1 MVVSRQFSCKKAL
14 TSRIN
19 RKNRSEIISTPR
31 FPLPMRYNSDSRFDI
46 LSVHYLGAV
55 MESWY
60 LLYCKRGQLL
70 RAKEHLERQEV
81 NCLSPMIALEKIVRG
96 KRTTVSEP
104 LFPNYLFI
112 EFDPE
117 AIHTTTISST
127 RGVSHFVRFGAMPAT
142 VSHDVI
148 EALQTDAP
156 QIILDPETPQSGDEV
171 IITDGTFEGLRAIFA
186 EPDGETRSVLL
197 LNMLNKQVMRS
208 VDNKLFRK
216 L

>member
-1 MVVSRQFSCKKAL
+1 LPDVNFLTENDQKGLRLRKIVVKFVLQLRL
-14 TSRIN
+14 
-19 RKNRSEIISTPR
+19 PR
-31 FPLPMRYNSDSRFDI
+31 PMRYNSESRFAI
-46 LSVHYLGAV
+46 LSVHSLGAV

-142 VSHDVI
+142 VPYEVI
-148 EALQTDAP
+148 EALQSDAP
-156 QIILDPETPQSGDEV
+156 QILLDPETPQVGDEV

-186 EPDGETRSVLL
+186 EPDGETRSILL
-197 LNMLNKQVMRS
+197 LNLLNKQVMRS
-208 VDNKLFRK
+208 VDNKQFRK
-216 L
+216 A